1 MLKIK
6 RAYRR
11 PKSEISSFGFRRYA
25 LWFINY
31 AKIVNFD
38 WKDKALL
45 KFLPIKNKSDN
56 RVKRIRPNHAV
67 FIIVQINGLV
77 HI

>member
-6 RAYRR
+6 RAYRGFLR
-11 PKSEISSFGFRRYA
+11 NKLLGFGRYA
-25 LWFINY
+25 LWLINY